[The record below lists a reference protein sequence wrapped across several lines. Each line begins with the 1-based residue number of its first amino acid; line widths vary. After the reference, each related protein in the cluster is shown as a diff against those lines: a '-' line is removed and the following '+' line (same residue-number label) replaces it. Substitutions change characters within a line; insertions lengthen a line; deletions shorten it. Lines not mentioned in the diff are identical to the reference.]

1 MKKVVKESEITV
13 TLSDIHNNSVIGIY
27 SVSTGKG
34 LVSKNHNGYFEYIR
48 TNSISANQSPEPFN
62 SKYGL
67 VEYYLKQG
75 KDIYV
80 FDSVKELYKWLA
92 E

>member
-13 TLSDIHNNSVIGIY
+13 TLSDIHDNSVIGIY
-27 SVSTGKG
+27 SVNTGKG
-34 LVSKNHNGYFEYIR
+34 LVSKNHNGFFEHIR
-48 TNSISANQSPEPFN
+48 TRSISANQSPEPYN
-62 SKYGL
+62 SKYEL
-67 VEYYLKQG
+67 VEVYLRLG